1 MWYNKTVD
9 EVGNMCEPVNV
20 EDLPSDFGMSVNFN
34 GFLTP
39 FMLADRGDCTF
50 VTKVRNME
58 EAGAAVGIVIDNSD
72 EDVNKVIMSDDGS
85 GAGIEIPS
93 MLISKEDG

>member
-1 MWYNKTVD
+1 MTVS
-9 EVGNMCEPVNV
+9 NLCEGVDFSTV
-20 EDLPSDFGMSVNFN
+20 STDFGANKDEA

-39 FMLADRGDCTF
+39 FMLADRGSCTF

-58 EAGAAVGIVIDNSD
+58 DAGAAVGIVIDNSD
-72 EDVNKVIMSDDGS
+72 EDIDRVIMSDDGS

-93 MLISKEDG
+93 MLISKKDG